1 MIIQCE
7 QCHTKFKLDDS
18 KVTDK
23 GVKVRCAKCKH
34 VFTVCKEQAPE
45 EPVIAF
51 GDVLDNTTGS
61 GAVPEPQVTQEMP
74 DFPANEAATTSL
86 PESSLDE
93 QSFSFETDASV
104 DTPSFEVTAGNDFAI
119 SSVEEQKGSSA
130 GAVGEVDFD
139 SFDFGDA
146 SGIADEV
153 GGGSVKSDFG
163 DVAVVQ
169 QPISRDADEFAG
181 LDFSGD
187 SMFGEV
193 VPQAPEEP
201 AADISFDLQMDDFAA
216 SMGVEGRADKHSETL
231 SASEPAEAPF
241 SLGEIDFGEELT
253 SVAVQQINP
262 EELKP
267 GQDLLFAPLVENQNP
282 LSSDTAKE
290 TISFDDALPP
300 VMPATEPEED
310 LPPLS
315 ISSRRKQGPM
325 PALLAVLG
333 VVLAI
338 VVAYFGYSSLTGDK
352 AAVPQEAGR
361 ISLRSV
367 EASFVKNKALGDLLV
382 IKGEAVNEF
391 SMPRASIQVKGMVY
405 GAKGEVLVS
414 KNAFCGNPMNPEQL
428 STISL
433 DALESAMAN
442 QFGDSLTNMEVLPG
456 KSVPFVVVLVKP
468 ATDAKDYGVEP
479 AGSTV
484 AAAKQ

>member
-45 EPVIAF
+45 EPAIAF
-51 GDVLDNTTGS
+51 GDVLDNTATF
-61 GAVPEPQVTQEMP
+61 GAAPEAQGTEEMP
-74 DFPANEAATTSL
+74 DFYGNEPTAPPL
-86 PESSLDE
+86 LQSSLDE
-93 QSFSFETDASV
+93 QSLSFDATPSV
-104 DTPSFEVTAGNDFAI
+104 DTPSFDVTAENDFTLP
-119 SSVEEQKGSSA
+119 SLEEKKGSVTENA
-130 GAVGEVDFD
+130 GEVDFD

-146 SGIADEV
+146 SGVADEV
-153 GGGSVKSDFG
+153 APVKPDFG
-163 DVAVVQ
+163 DEAVLQ
-169 QPISRDADEFAG
+169 QPVSKPVDEFLG

-193 VPQAPEEP
+193 VPQTPEEP

-231 SASEPAEAPF
+231 SAAESAEAPF

-282 LSSDTAKE
+282 LSFEAAKE
-290 TISFDDALPP
+290 TISFGDAVTP
-300 VMPATEPEED
+300 VAPATEAEE

-333 VVLAI
+333 ALLAI

-352 AAVPQEAGR
+352 AAVPQETGR
-361 ISLRSV
+361 ISIRSV
-367 EASFVKNKALGDLLV
+367 EASFVKNKLLGDLLV

-391 SMPRASIQVKGMVY
+391 TMPRAAIQVKGMLY
-405 GAKGEVLVS
+405 GVKGEVLAS
-414 KNAFCGNPMNPEQL
+414 KNAFCGNPLTPEQL
-428 STISL
+428 SAISAE
-433 DALESAMAN
+433 ALESAMTN

-468 ATDAKDYGVEP
+468 AAEAKDYGVEP